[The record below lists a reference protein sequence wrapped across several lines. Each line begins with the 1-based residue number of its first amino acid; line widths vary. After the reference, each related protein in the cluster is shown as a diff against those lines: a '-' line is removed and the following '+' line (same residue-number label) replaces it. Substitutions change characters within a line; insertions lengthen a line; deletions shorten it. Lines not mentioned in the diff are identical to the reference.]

1 MLFQRRCGDYKAVF
15 FRHLLRQDP
24 VFAKH
29 RSVNMSV
36 STGDKAEV
44 KFRLPLPAKRPRGDD
59 QHLQRRIL
67 GDQRLDYESRF
78 NSFSEANF
86 VCQNETWCA
95 VPEDSACSIQLMSE
109 WVDPRSDE
117 GWDAFGVFKP
127 LRRDLTQSPAVKE
140 WSGPSPSMRFEQP
153 YWIAR
158 AQTIL

>member
-1 MLFQRRCGDYKAVF
+1 MLFQRRCGDYKPVF

-29 RSVNMSV
+29 RRVNMSV
-36 STGDKAEV
+36 STGAKA
-44 KFRLPLPAKRPRGDD
+44 KIQFRLPLPAHRPRCDD
-59 QHLQRRIL
+59 QHLQCRIL

-78 NSFSEANF
+78 NSLSESNF

-109 WVDPRSDE
+109 WMDPCSDE

-127 LRRDLTQSPAVKE
+127 LRRDLTQRPAVKE
-140 WSGPSPSMRFEQP
+140 WSGPSPGMRLEQSCR
-153 YWIAR
+153 IA
-158 AQTIL
+158 AQGS